1 MAGQLHEG
9 QTFEK
14 TITVGEQQAARHLLA
29 EGLGVFST
37 PELIRFIEMCAL
49 EGVRPSLREGQ
60 DTVGTWVDVRH
71 LAPTPVGMQVTA
83 RATVIQT
90 EGRRVRF
97 RVEVHDELEKV
108 AEGTHE
114 RFIVD
119 RDKQRKRLDAKLA
132 TWTRP
137 T

>member
-1 MAGQLHEG
+1 MANPVQEG

-14 TITVGEQQAARHLLA
+14 TITVGEHQAARHLLA

-49 EGVRPSLREGQ
+49 EGVRPSLEEGR

-83 RATVIQT
+83 RTTVIQAD
-90 EGRRVRF
+90 GRRLRF
-97 RVEVHDELEKV
+97 RVEVHDELEKI
-108 AEGTHE
+108 AEGMHE

-119 RDKQRKRLDAKLA
+119 RDKQRTRVEQKLA
-132 TWTRP
+132 TWKRP
-137 T
+137 A